1 MAKEVLMPKLSST
14 MAVGHVTEWFK
25 KEGDAV
31 KVGEVLFEVMTDKIA
46 IEVEAYDAGIL
57 LGRYVEVGQVV
68 PVNTVIAHIGEAG
81 EKVEKPTIPSAS
93 AAPVEVKS
101 EVTPQPAAPAPTT
114 PVPSVIVA
122 PVQAALRA
130 LPADGFGVR
139 ATPAARKA
147 AREKGITVEAVYQ
160 ASPDIERVHLKDVL
174 AYTPL
179 SGKVLEPVG
188 KETLVPWSGI
198 RKLIADQ
205 MVKSK
210 TSAPHVTLNAEVNV
224 DQLLAM
230 RADLLEK
237 VEKEHGVRLT
247 ITHLLAYFVAQTL
260 KKHPNVNAR
269 ALDDGIHQY
278 PWVNLGI
285 AVALENG
292 LIVPNVKNAQ
302 ALSVVELAKAI
313 KTQTA
318 KPKANKLMPDDV
330 TGGTFSITTLG
341 MTEVLSFNPVINV
354 PEIAILG
361 VGKIVERAEFNSKDQ
376 LVKVSKM
383 TLSLSFDH
391 RAIDGYPAAL
401 FLSDLVHLI
410 EHPFTLLA

>member
-25 KEGDAV
+25 KEGDPI
-31 KVGEVLFEVMTDKIA
+31 KVGDVLFEVMTDKIA
-46 IEVEAYDAGIL
+46 IEVESYDAGIL

-81 EKVEKPTIPSAS
+81 EKVEKPVIPSA
-93 AAPVEVKS
+93 AAPTEAKADA
-101 EVTPQPAAPAPTT
+101 PATAPVAPTT
-114 PVPSVIVA
+114 PVPPVTVA
-122 PVQAALRA
+122 PVQAALRP
-130 LPADGFGVR
+130 LPVDGFGVR

-160 ASPDIERVHLKDVL
+160 ASSDLERVHLKDVL
-174 AYTPL
+174 TYTP
-179 SGKVLEPVG
+179 GTVKVLEPVG
-188 KETLVPWSGI
+188 KETLVPWTGI

-210 TSAPHVTLNAEVNV
+210 TTAPHVTINAEVNV

-330 TGGTFSITTLG
+330 SGGTFSITTLG

-361 VGKIVERAEFNSKDQ
+361 VGKIVERAEFNANNQ

-401 FLSDLVHLI
+401 FLSDLVRLI

>member
-25 KEGDAV
+25 KEGDSV
-31 KVGEVLFEVMTDKIA
+31 KVGDVLFEVMTDKIA
-46 IEVEAYDAGIL
+46 IEVESYDAGIL

-81 EKVEKPTIPSAS
+81 EKVEKPAIPSAT
-93 AAPVEVKS
+93 AAPVEAKA
-101 EVTPQPAAPAPTT
+101 EVAAPAPAASPA
-114 PVPSVIVA
+114 PVAEPVAA
-122 PVQAALRA
+122 PVQAALHA

-160 ASPDIERVHLKDVL
+160 ASADIERVHLKDVL
-174 AYTPL
+174 AYTPV

-188 KETLVPWSGI
+188 KETLVPWSGM

-210 TSAPHVTLNAEVNV
+210 TTAPHVTLNAEVNV

-237 VEKEHGVRLT
+237 VEKEHGVRIT

-260 KKHPNVNAR
+260 KKHPNINAH

-278 PWVNLGI
+278 PWVYLGI
-285 AVALENG
+285 AVALDNG

-302 ALSVVELAKAI
+302 AMSVVELAKAI

-318 KPKANKLMPDDV
+318 KPKATKLMPDDIA
-330 TGGTFSITTLG
+330 GGTFSITTLG
-341 MTEVLSFNPVINV
+341 MTEVLHFNPVINV
-354 PEIAILG
+354 PEVAILG
-361 VGKIVERAEFNSKDQ
+361 VGKIVERAEFNAKDQ

>member
-25 KEGDAV
+25 KEGDPV
-31 KVGEVLFEVMTDKIA
+31 KVGDVLFEVMTDKIA
-46 IEVEAYDAGIL
+46 IEVESYDAGTL

-81 EKVEKPTIPSAS
+81 ETVEKPLIPSAS
-93 AAPVEVKS
+93 AAPVEAKA
-101 EVTPQPAAPAPTT
+101 EAAAPSSVATT
-114 PVPSVIVA
+114 PVPTVQVS
-122 PVQAALRA
+122 PVQASLRS

-160 ASPDIERVHLKDVL
+160 ASSDIERVHLKDVL
-174 AYTPL
+174 AYTPGYVKTL
-179 SGKVLEPVG
+179 APVG
-188 KETLVPWSGI
+188 KETVVPWSGI

-210 TSAPHVTLNAEVNV
+210 TTAPHVTLNAEVNV

-237 VEKEHGVRLT
+237 VEKDHGVRIT

-269 ALDDGIHQY
+269 ALDDGIHHY

-285 AVALENG
+285 AVALDNG

-318 KPKANKLMPDDV
+318 KPKANKLMPEDV
-330 TGGTFSITTLG
+330 SGGTFSITTLG
-341 MTEVLSFNPVINV
+341 MTEVLSFNPIINV

-361 VGKIVERAEFNSKDQ
+361 VGKIVERAEFNAKDQ

-410 EHPFTLLA
+410 EHPFTLFA

>member
-31 KVGEVLFEVMTDKIA
+31 KVGDVLFEVMTDKIA
-46 IEVEAYDAGIL
+46 IEVESYDAGIL
-57 LGRYVEVGQVV
+57 LGRYVDVGQVV

-81 EKVEKPTIPSAS
+81 EKVEKPTIPSVGS
-93 AAPVEVKS
+93 APVEVKADVS
-101 EVTPQPAAPAPTT
+101 VTPSPTT
-114 PVPSVIVA
+114 PVPTVLVA
-122 PVQAALRA
+122 PIQTALRP

-139 ATPAARKA
+139 ATPAARRA

-160 ASPDIERVHLKDVL
+160 ASTDLERVHLKDVL
-174 AYTPL
+174 AYTP
-179 SGKVLEPVG
+179 GTVKILEPVG
-188 KETLVPWSGI
+188 KETIVPWTGI

-210 TSAPHVTLNAEVNV
+210 TTVPHVTINAEVNV

-269 ALDDGIHQY
+269 ALDDGIHHY

-302 ALSVVELAKAI
+302 TLSVVELAKAI

-330 TGGTFSITTLG
+330 SGGTFSITTLG
-341 MTEVLSFNPVINV
+341 MTEVVSFNPVINI

-361 VGKIVERAEFNSKDQ
+361 VGKIVDRAEFNANGQ

>member
-25 KEGDAV
+25 KEGDPV
-31 KVGEVLFEVMTDKIA
+31 KVGDVLFEVMTDKIA
-46 IEVEAYDAGIL
+46 IEVESYDAGIL

-68 PVNTVIAHIGEAG
+68 PVNTVIAHIGNAG
-81 EKVEKPTIPSAS
+81 EKVEKPAIPSA
-93 AAPVEVKS
+93 AAPVEAKA
-101 EVTPQPAAPAPTT
+101 EAAAPAMTVPMT
-114 PVPSVIVA
+114 PVPTVSVA
-122 PVQAALRA
+122 PVQVALRPI
-130 LPADGFGVR
+130 PADGFGVR

-147 AREKGITVEAVYQ
+147 AREKGITVDAVYQ
-160 ASPDIERVHLKDVL
+160 AASDIERVHLKDVL
-174 AYTPL
+174 AYTPV
-179 SGKVLEPVG
+179 SGKVIEPVG
-188 KETLVPWSGI
+188 KETLVPWNGI

-210 TSAPHVTLNAEVNV
+210 TTVPHVTLNAEVNV

-302 ALSVVELAKAI
+302 ALSVIELAKAI

-341 MTEVLSFNPVINV
+341 MTEVMSFNPVINV

-361 VGKIVERAEFNSKDQ
+361 VGKIVERAEFNAKDQ

-401 FLSDLVHLI
+401 FMSDLVHLI

>member
-25 KEGDAV
+25 KEGDTV
-31 KVGEVLFEVMTDKIA
+31 KVGDVLFEVMTDKIA
-46 IEVEAYDAGIL
+46 IEVESYDAGIL
-57 LGRYVEVGQVV
+57 LGRYVDVGQVV

-81 EKVEKPTIPSAS
+81 EKVEKPTIPSVGS
-93 AAPVEVKS
+93 APVEAKADVS
-101 EVTPQPAAPAPTT
+101 VTPSPTT
-114 PVPSVIVA
+114 PVPTVLVA
-122 PVQAALRA
+122 PIQTALRP

-139 ATPAARKA
+139 ATPAARRA

-160 ASPDIERVHLKDVL
+160 ASTDLERVHLKDVL
-174 AYTPL
+174 AYTP
-179 SGKVLEPVG
+179 GTVKVLEPVG
-188 KETLVPWSGI
+188 KETIVPWTGI

-210 TSAPHVTLNAEVNV
+210 TTIPHVTINAEVNV

-269 ALDDGIHQY
+269 ALDDGIHHY

-330 TGGTFSITTLG
+330 SGGTFSITTLG
-341 MTEVLSFNPVINV
+341 MTEVVSFNPVINI

-361 VGKIVERAEFNSKDQ
+361 VGKIVDRAEFNANDQ

-391 RAIDGYPAAL
+391 RAIDGYPAAR

>member
-25 KEGDAV
+25 KEGDPI
-31 KVGEVLFEVMTDKIA
+31 KVGDVLFEVMTDKIA
-46 IEVEAYDAGIL
+46 IEVESYDAGIL

-81 EKVEKPTIPSAS
+81 EKVEKPSIPSAT
-93 AAPVEVKS
+93 AAPVEPKS
-101 EVTPQPAAPAPTT
+101 EAVAPAAPTATT
-114 PVPSVIVA
+114 PVPTLTIA
-122 PVQAALRA
+122 PVQAAQRP

-147 AREKGITVEAVYQ
+147 AREKGISVEAVYQ
-160 ASPDIERVHLKDVL
+160 ASSDIERVHLKDVL
-174 AYTPL
+174 AYTP
-179 SGKVLEPVG
+179 GVAKVLEPVG

-210 TSAPHVTLNAEVNV
+210 TTAPHVTLNAEVNV

-237 VEKEHGVRLT
+237 VEKEHGVRIT

-330 TGGTFSITTLG
+330 SGGTFSITTLG

-361 VGKIVERAEFNSKDQ
+361 VGKIVERAEFNAKDQ

>member
-25 KEGDAV
+25 KEGDTV
-31 KVGEVLFEVMTDKIA
+31 KVGDVLFEVMTDKIA
-46 IEVEAYDAGIL
+46 IEVESYDAGIL
-57 LGRYVEVGQVV
+57 LGRYVDVGQVV

-81 EKVEKPTIPSAS
+81 EKVEKPTIPSVGS
-93 AAPVEVKS
+93 APVEAKADVS
-101 EVTPQPAAPAPTT
+101 VTPSPTT
-114 PVPSVIVA
+114 PVPTVLVA
-122 PVQAALRA
+122 PIQTALRL

-139 ATPAARKA
+139 ATPAARRA

-160 ASPDIERVHLKDVL
+160 ASTDLERVHLKDVL
-174 AYTPL
+174 AYTP
-179 SGKVLEPVG
+179 GTVKVLEPVG
-188 KETLVPWSGI
+188 KETIVPWTGI

-210 TSAPHVTLNAEVNV
+210 TTVPHVTINAEVNV

-269 ALDDGIHQY
+269 ALDDGIHHY

-302 ALSVVELAKAI
+302 TLSVVELAKAI

-330 TGGTFSITTLG
+330 SGGTFSITTLG
-341 MTEVLSFNPVINV
+341 MTEVVSFNPVINI

-361 VGKIVERAEFNSKDQ
+361 VGKIVDRAEFNANGQ